1 MLVTGGSRG
10 IGAATA
16 RLLAARGHPVAVN
29 YVSDKAA
36 AEAVV
41 ESIRAAGGAAQA
53 FRADVSNEADVVAM
67 FEDIDRALGHLH
79 GLVNNAGV
87 TGGFSRVDELAAGDL
102 QAVFAVNV
110 IGPFLCC
117 REAVRRM
124 SERHGGQGGV
134 IVNISSR
141 AAAIGGGGE
150 WVHYAATKGALE
162 TLTAGLAAEVAREGI
177 RVNGIAAGF
186 IDTELHARAG
196 RPGRLAER
204 VPLVPLGRAGTAEDV
219 AEAAAWLMSP
229 QASYVTGAVLPVS
242 GGR

>member
-1 MLVTGGSRG
+1 MLVTGSSRG

>member
-1 MLVTGGSRG
+1 VLVTGGSRG